1 MSYGAGIDDELDG
14 LDIEDEEDELDKY
27 EEKKTTSPS
36 KKASTKKETP
46 SKKRGKDG
54 KPKEEA
60 KKGKGGKD
68 AGKGGNARG
77 GKKEETHMGGDA
89 NKKAAPEKLVF
100 MDIKETKIKAEEY
113 MLRHNRPYSVQDI
126 LNCYQ
131 STMRRK

>member
-1 MSYGAGIDDELDG
+1 M
-14 LDIEDEEDELDKY
+14 DIEDEESELDDFKPTK
-27 EEKKTTSPS
+27 EEKKSASPT
-36 KKASTKKETP
+36 KKASPKKESVKKDTP

-60 KKGKGGKD
+60 KKGKGKPAKDDGKT
-68 AGKGGNARG
+68 K
-77 GKKEETHMGGDA
+77 MGGEA
-89 NKKAAPEKLVF
+89 NVKAAPAKLVF
-100 MDIKETKIKAEEY
+100 MDIPETKIKVEEY